1 MLRNLRIKCKVLL
14 LSKKTLLTVL
24 LILFSIGS
32 YTYSEGTKHPNN
44 AKTVRS
50 ETKTL
55 LTILKFDIPIHY
67 SSKLVNPLGKKIIK
81 SSEKLEIYKPK
92 LTVSEKV
99 MDEGIIDASTLAAFL
114 INNNK
119 SVDIS
124 YANKL
129 AEIYI
134 GEAKHEGV
142 NPELAFA
149 QMCLETGFLRFNG
162 TVDRKQN
169 NFCGLGVTGNGVV
182 GLSFNTV
189 EEGVRAHIQHLKA
202 YGSTKKLKNE
212 LIDSRFK
219 LVKRGSGS
227 YLSDLT
233 GKWATDKKYDKK
245 IRNLLLRLH
254 SLSSDS
260 NESNS

>member
-1 MLRNLRIKCKVLL
+1 MLKKLIKKSKLL
-14 LSKKTLLTVL
+14 LFSKKTLLTL
-24 LILFSIGS
+24 LLVLFSIGS
-32 YTYSEGTKHPNN
+32 YTYSEGTKHPNDP
-44 AKTVRS
+44 KTIQPDS
-50 ETKTL
+50 KTL
-55 LTILKFDIPIHY
+55 INILNID
-67 SSKLVNPLGKKIIK
+67 VPLYYTTKWAVPMEKAIIK
-81 SSEKLEIYKPK
+81 PSKKLEIRKPVI
-92 LTVSEKV
+92 TVSEKV
-99 MDEGIIDASTLAAFL
+99 MDEGIIEASTLATFL
-114 INNNK
+114 VNNNGNI
-119 SVDIS
+119 DIS

-129 AEIYI
+129 AEVYI
-134 GEAKHEGV
+134 SEAKHEGV

-169 NFCGLGVTGNGVV
+169 NFCGLGVTGNGAV
-182 GLSFNTV
+182 GLSFNTT

-254 SLSSDS
+254 DLSSDS
-260 NESNS
+260 NGSNS